1 MNLKKYIGIVYKDI
15 TMDEKEGYF
24 NDLPKYVYDIK
35 IEKTVGDEWIET
47 GSAFVTYTHPH
58 IYQKVEVHYLK
69 DGEVIHK
76 EIGIC
81 IKQKYSKHI
90 DLYVR
95 DSNIDDKWCFAIAL

>member
-24 NDLPKYVYDIK
+24 NDLPKYVYDVK
-35 IEKTVGDEWIET
+35 IEKTVGDELIET
-47 GSAFVTYTHPH
+47 GSAFITYNHPY

-69 DGEVIHK
+69 DDEVIHK
-76 EIGIC
+76 EIVVC
-81 IKQKYSKHI
+81 VKEKYYKRV

-95 DSNIDDKWCFAIAL
+95 NSNIDNKWCFGIVL